1 MFYEA
6 EQSTMTTSYMYKHL
20 LRSIRQHTTQK
31 EGERERER
39 TKLAAQQHPTATM
52 ALIITAATTAARV
65 RYQISY
71 GPKGGASGF
80 GVMIL
85 GCLQ

>member
-6 EQSTMTTSYMYKHL
+6 EQSTMTELQAFTA
-20 LRSIRQHTTQK
+20 IDTTTHDT
-31 EGERERER
+31 ERGRARERER
-39 TKLAAQQHPTATM
+39 TKLAAQQHPAAIMT
-52 ALIITAATTAARV
+52 LIITAATTAARV